1 MTQQDTIENI
11 GNGSLIQHGKHNQRV
26 YLMKLNEADT
36 PAIMD
41 TITQLARKNNYSK
54 IFCKVPQ
61 HVAPQFIAR
70 GFLCEAQIP
79 RFYNN
84 RETVFFMSKFLNSDR
99 LLNMETEQLMAFS
112 KMLQAQNNT
121 EIADIQHDTTFR
133 IKRLTPQNSRK
144 IAEIYRKVFESY
156 PFPVFDPEYITE
168 TMSTHVAYFGIEANE
183 QLVALASSEIDR
195 DGQNAEMTD
204 FATLPAYRGKK
215 LSVLLLQEMERH
227 MQKQGIKTLYTIARL
242 NSVGMN
248 KTFLRTGY
256 TYSGTAVKN
265 TNIAGTIESMN
276 IYYKHI

>member
-1 MTQQDTIENI
+1 MTKQDTIEKI
-11 GNGSLIQHGKHNQRV
+11 GNGSLIQHGEHNQRV

-36 PAIMD
+36 PEIIGE
-41 TITQLARKNNYSK
+41 ITQLARKNNYSK

-61 HVAPQFIAR
+61 HAAPQFIAG

-99 LLNMETEQLMAFS
+99 LLDMETEQLMAFS
-112 KMLQAQNNT
+112 KMLQTKNGTSKAIIPQKT
-121 EIADIQHDTTFR
+121 EYRVKQ
-133 IKRLTPQNSRK
+133 LTPQNSRE
-144 IAEIYRKVFESY
+144 IAEVYRKVFESY
-156 PFPVFDPEYITE
+156 PFPVFNPEYLTE
-168 TMSTHVAYFGIEANE
+168 TMTNNVAYFGIKANKK
-183 QLVALASSEIDR
+183 LVALASSEIDR
-195 DGQNAEMTD
+195 EGGNAEMTD
-204 FATLPAYRGKK
+204 FATLPEYRGKK
-215 LSVLLLQEMERH
+215 LSVLLLNEMERQ

-248 KTFLRTGY
+248 KTFLRTEY

-265 TNIAGTIESMN
+265 TNIAGKIESMN